1 MFGNTKRIEKL
12 EGVVQA
18 LVVRLSALRAANRR
32 LSDQIDELRRAN
44 SRLTDRIDAL
54 ARQPA
59 PATPTGHGME
69 HFRAALE
76 EQGAEKEEPESS
88 AVYWGGLNKRI
99 QEIWG
104 DGLPLEELLRRQ
116 AAWRESQTAADTEED
131 S

>member
-1 MFGNTKRIEKL
+1 MFGKAKRIAKL

-18 LVVRLSALRAANRR
+18 TAVRLSALRAANRR
-32 LSDQIDELRRAN
+32 LTDQIDELRRTNA
-44 SRLTDRIDAL
+44 RLDQRIDAL
-54 ARQPA
+54 ARQPEPAA
-59 PATPTGHGME
+59 PEGHGME

-116 AAWRESQTAADTEED
+116 ATWRESQTSAGTEED